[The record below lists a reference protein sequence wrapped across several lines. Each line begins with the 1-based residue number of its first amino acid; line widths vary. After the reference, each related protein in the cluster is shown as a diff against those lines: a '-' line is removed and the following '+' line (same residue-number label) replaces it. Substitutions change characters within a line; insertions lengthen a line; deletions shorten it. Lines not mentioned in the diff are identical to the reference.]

1 MYIIAHGT
9 LVQSVPVMIVK
20 LLYSRL
26 HCNIIYCCKLLHW
39 GILGDAGQRESRV
52 RARRVKARISAQPGY
67 GVCDASPAHYVI
79 FDCEP
84 RRSHDHCRTL
94 LPLFTFA
101 HNRDHHNAWSM
112 IFCCAVCDISDPL
125 LLQQP
130 RKISQSNEKFHA
142 GIGKTMEPKVEFFI
156 LFAKFVT
163 IIHYLF
169 LSLRVKNK

>member
-101 HNRDHHNAWSM
+101 PTTETITMPGVWFS
-112 IFCCAVCDISDPL
+112 AVL
-125 LLQQP
+125 YVTFLTLYYY
-130 RKISQSNEKFHA
+130 SNLERFLNLTRSSTLELEKQWNQ
-142 GIGKTMEPKVEFFI
+142 
-156 LFAKFVT
+156 
-163 IIHYLF
+163 
-169 LSLRVKNK
+169 R